1 MSEKENIAFDRK
13 VREMM
18 LDTEV
23 TVPPGVWEG
32 IMSRR
37 AVAPVWRYAAWGL
50 AVAAA
55 VAVAFLFAGT
65 IRKSPQ
71 TSPALVEL
79 VTPADGG
86 TALAEAVVPD
96 IPDAAPVAIPEGKNS
111 PVICEFAPGKAE
123 TRPAEVDL
131 QVSEVE
137 THNSEKEAHPADAKV
152 APVGTDIPSVTPET
166 PTVKTEG
173 SAVEKEDGRRD
184 DPFARMEMEDRLAER
199 RVRAMSM
206 DVHGVLS
213 GNEGKAAGIAKMTS
227 GTASLAQEHLEESS
241 VSSFGVPLTIGAGV
255 RFELAPRFTIGTGL
269 DYSLLSRTYSAVYC
283 QGNGV
288 AGIDGDVRNI
298 MHYLGVPLQLS
309 YGFLDTG
316 ALSVYSYVGGKAEWC
331 ISDCSTFR
339 AGDFTKTF
347 NAAYGRPQLSVNL
360 GLGAE
365 YRITDGFGI
374 YLDPSI
380 NYYFYSHQPKSIRTE
395 KPFMFNLSIGIRFH
409 VK

>member
-23 TVPPGVWEG
+23 AVPSGVWEG
-32 IMSRR
+32 IVSRR
-37 AVAPVWRYAAWGL
+37 VVAPVWRYAAWGL
-50 AVAAA
+50 AAAA
-55 VAVAFLFAGT
+55 VVAAAFLFAGT
-65 IRKSPQ
+65 IGKSPQ
-71 TSPALVEL
+71 ASPALVEL
-79 VTPADGG
+79 VAPETAGG
-86 TALAEAVVPD
+86 TALAEAVVPEYSV
-96 IPDAAPVAIPEGKNS
+96 ISDAATSDAVSKLNDS
-111 PVICEFAPGKAE
+111 PVVREFAAE
-123 TRPAEVDL
+123 EQELNPTGS
-131 QVSEVE
+131 VSV
-137 THNSEKEAHPADAKV
+137 
-152 APVGTDIPSVTPET
+152 PVKTDIPSVAPGD
-166 PTVKTEG
+166 PSVKTEVP
-173 SAVEKEDGRRD
+173 SVEKEEGRVD
-184 DPFARMEMEDRLAER
+184 DPFARMEMEDRLSEKRER
-199 RVRAMSM
+199 AISM
-206 DVHGVLS
+206 EIHGILS
-213 GNEGKAAGIAKMTS
+213 GNEGKTAGMAKMTS
-227 GTASLAQEHLEESS
+227 GTASAEMESLEETS
-241 VSSFGVPLTIGAGV
+241 VSSFGIPFTIGAGV
-255 RFELAPRFTIGTGL
+255 RFEVAPRFSIGTGL
-269 DYSLLSRTYSAVYC
+269 DYSLLSRTYSAVYY

-288 AGIDGDVRNI
+288 DGIDGDVRNI
-298 MHYLGVPLQLS
+298 MHYLGIPLQLS

-339 AGDFTKTF
+339 AGDFTRTF

-380 NYYFYSHQPKSIRTE
+380 NYYFYSNQPKSIRTE